1 MKFLRVALA
10 ILLVGILSAGY
21 FLYGKWQALTEPHTL
36 RQSLTTIAI
45 PRGATFE
52 DALALLAR
60 ADVLTDVLP
69 LRIYL
74 KVTGQAPIVQAGNYQ
89 FRSPIS
95 PLGVMDVLRA
105 GAHSEKLTILEGWN
119 RFDIAKA
126 MRSVPAL
133 KLHTDTEALPLMND
147 VSLISDIDP
156 LARNLE
162 GYLYPDTYFIV
173 ERMTPKE
180 VVRGMVTRF
189 RKVWKEH
196 LAKPAYDRK
205 VSIHEVV
212 TVASIIETEAK
223 LESERPKVA
232 SVVYNRI
239 SKGMPLGVDST
250 IVYAAK
256 IEGKWRNDGKVYQS
270 DIDRRSPYN
279 TRIFKGLPPGPVGSP
294 GLSSLM
300 AALNPE
306 HTTYLYYVRNPYQ
319 NNGAH
324 NFYSSAAEFENGVAM
339 LRNWEKKQAQTPPPP
354 TQPVHPPTPSATSAR
369 PLIPVPV
376 PTPAPGSLLK
386 TTQPSYVQNPL
397 QGTAPNSVVKT
408 TPAKTAAGNIAAGKP
423 ASGKS
428 ATGKPALTKSAP
440 AKSASSQGKPARSV
454 QKQTN
459 LRRSAQTQKRS
470 SGSKQTSKRKRRR

>member
-1 MKFLRVALA
+1 MMFLRAALA
-10 ILLVGILSAGY
+10 ILLVCGLSAGY
-21 FLYGKWQALTEPHTL
+21 FLYGKWQTLTQPHDL
-36 RQSLTTIAI
+36 RQPRITIAI

-60 ADVLTDVLP
+60 EDILTDILP
-69 LRIYL
+69 LRVYL
-74 KVTGQAPIVQAGNYQ
+74 KVTGSSPIVQAGNYQ
-89 FRSPIS
+89 FHSPVS

-126 MRSVPAL
+126 MRTLSAL
-133 KLHTDTEALPLMND
+133 KLQTDTEALPLMSD
-147 VSLISDIDP
+147 LSLISDIDP
-156 LARNLE
+156 LAKNLE

-196 LAKPAYDRK
+196 LAKPAYDKK

-232 SVVYNRI
+232 SVVYNRL

-250 IVYAAK
+250 VVYAAK
-256 IEGKWRNDGKVYQS
+256 IEGKWRNNGKVYQS

-339 LRNWEKKQAQTPPPP
+339 LRNWEKKQAQAPAP
-354 TQPVHPPTPSATSAR
+354 A
-369 PLIPVPV
+369 PV

-386 TTQPSYVQNPL
+386 PAQPAYTQNPL
-397 QGTAPNSVVKT
+397 QTT
-408 TPAKTAAGNIAAGKP
+408 TPTPALKQTTAMPAPKAVSKP
-423 ASGKS
+423 AVKPV
-428 ATGKPALTKSAP
+428 AKPATKPTTPKQS
-440 AKSASSQGKPARSV
+440 RSNRAV
-454 QKQTN
+454 QKQTTV
-459 LRRSAQTQKRS
+459 RRSAQKRS
-470 SGSKQTSKRKRRR
+470 SSSIQSTKRKRRR

>member
-1 MKFLRVALA
+1 MTFVRVALA
-10 ILLVGILSAGY
+10 ILLVSIFSAGF
-21 FLYGKWQALTEPHTL
+21 FLFGKYQALTEPHQL
-36 RQSLTTIAI
+36 RQPVVNIAI

-52 DALALLAR
+52 DTLALLSG
-60 ADVLTDVLP
+60 ADVITDILP
-69 LRIYL
+69 LRVYL
-74 KVTGQAPIVQAGNYQ
+74 KVTGATPIVQAGNYK
-89 FRSPIS
+89 FASPVS
-95 PLGVMDVLRA
+95 PLGAIDVLRG
-105 GAHSEKLTILEGWN
+105 GAHSDKVTILEGWN

-126 MRSVPAL
+126 MRGVPAL
-133 KLHTDTEALPLMND
+133 KLRTDTEALPLLSD

-156 LARNLE
+156 IARNLE

-173 ERMTPKE
+173 EQMTPKE
-180 VVRGMVTRF
+180 VVKGMVTHF

-196 LAKPAYDRK
+196 LAKQSYERK

-223 LESERPKVA
+223 LDSERPKVA
-232 SVVYNRI
+232 SVIYNRL

-294 GLSSLM
+294 GLSSLK

-306 HTTYLYYVRNPYQ
+306 TTTYLYYVRNPYQ

-324 NFYSSAAEFENGVAM
+324 NFYSSAAEFENGVTM
-339 LRNWEKKQAQTPPPP
+339 LRNWERKQ
-354 TQPVHPPTPSATSAR
+354 ATSAAV
-369 PLIPVPV
+369 PTNLAVPVPV
-376 PTPAPGSLLK
+376 STPKPGPAYTS
-386 TTQPSYVQNPL
+386 NPL
-397 QGTAPNSVVKT
+397 NGQPDKRSSA
-408 TPAKTAAGNIAAGKP
+408 

-428 ATGKPALTKSAP
+428 QSAQSKPSSSDSKAKNSKQAIAKKQPSARSS
-440 AKSASSQGKPARSV
+440 AKS
-454 QKQTN
+454 
-459 LRRSAQTQKRS
+459 QKR
-470 SGSKQTSKRKRRR
+470 GSRASHGTRRKRRH

>member
-1 MKFLRVALA
+1 MTFLRVALA
-10 ILLVGILSAGY
+10 ILLVCFLSAGF
-21 FLYGKWQALTEPHTL
+21 FLYGKYQSLTEPHQM
-36 RQSLTTIAI
+36 RQPVVSIAI

-52 DALALLAR
+52 DTLALLSS
-60 ADVLTDVLP
+60 ADVITDILP
-69 LRIYL
+69 LRVYL
-74 KVTGQAPIVQAGNYQ
+74 KVTGSTPIVQAGNYK
-89 FRSPIS
+89 FTSPLS
-95 PLGVMDVLRA
+95 PLGAIDVLRG
-105 GAHSEKLTILEGWN
+105 GAHSDKVTILEGWN

-126 MRSVPAL
+126 MRAVPAL
-133 KLHTDTEALPLMND
+133 KLRTDTEALPLLSD

-156 LARNLE
+156 LAKNLE

-173 ERMTPKE
+173 EQMTPKE
-180 VVRGMVTRF
+180 VVKGMVTRF

-196 LAKPAYDRK
+196 LAKLAYDRK

-232 SVVYNRI
+232 SVIYNRL

-294 GLSSLM
+294 GLSSLK

-324 NFYSSAAEFENGVAM
+324 NFYSSAAEFENGVTM
-339 LRNWEKKQAQTPPPP
+339 LRNWEKKQASAPA
-354 TQPVHPPTPSATSAR
+354 PVPA
-369 PLIPVPV
+369 PV
-376 PTPAPGSLLK
+376 PTSVAVPVSPLK
-386 TTQPSYVQNPL
+386 TSPSYTANPMNV
-397 QGTAPNSVVKT
+397 PVKVPVNAQVKAK
-408 TPAKTAAGNIAAGKP
+408 PAKQTIAQKQP
-423 ASGKS
+423 ASKK
-428 ATGKPALTKSAP
+428 T
-440 AKSASSQGKPARSV
+440 AKS
-454 QKQTN
+454 
-459 LRRSAQTQKRS
+459 QKRS
-470 SGSKQTSKRKRRR
+470 SSRTKQVTKRKRRH

>member
-1 MKFLRVALA
+1 MMFLRVALA

-60 ADVLTDVLP
+60 ADVLTDILP

-126 MRSVPAL
+126 MRSLPAL
-133 KLHTDTEALPLMND
+133 KLQTDTEALPLMND

-173 ERMTPKE
+173 EKMTPKE
-180 VVRGMVTRF
+180 VVRGMVKRF

-324 NFYSSAAEFENGVAM
+324 NFYSSAAEFENGVTM
-339 LRNWEKKQAQTPPPP
+339 LRNWEKKQAQSPPPP
-354 TQPVHPPTPSATSAR
+354 AQPVHAPAAST
-369 PLIPVPV
+369 PV
-376 PTPAPGSLLK
+376 PTSISQPANTSVPGSLLK
-386 TTQPSYVQNPL
+386 STQPGYVQNPL
-397 QGTAPNSVVKT
+397 QGMAPNVKPSAAVSST
-408 TPAKTAAGNIAAGKP
+408 AKPVAGK
-423 ASGKS
+423 SVG
-428 ATGKPALTKSAP
+428 KSAP
-440 AKSASSQGKPARSV
+440 AKPAPAKQASAQSKPARTA
-454 QKQTN
+454 QKQTST
-459 LRRSAQTQKRS
+459 RRSAQTQKRS

>member
-1 MKFLRVALA
+1 MMFLRVALA
-10 ILLVGILSAGY
+10 ILLVCGLSAGY
-21 FLYGKWQALTEPHTL
+21 FLYGKWQALTQPHDL
-36 RQSLTTIAI
+36 RQPRITIAI

-60 ADVLTDVLP
+60 EDILTDILP
-69 LRIYL
+69 LRVYL
-74 KVTGQAPIVQAGNYQ
+74 KVTGSSPIVQAGNYQ
-89 FRSPIS
+89 FHSPVS

-126 MRSVPAL
+126 MRTLPAL
-133 KLHTDTEALPLMND
+133 KLQTDTEALPLMSD
-147 VSLISDIDP
+147 RSLISDIDP
-156 LARNLE
+156 FAKNLE

-196 LAKPAYDRK
+196 LAKPAFDKK
-205 VSIHEVV
+205 VSIHDVV

-232 SVVYNRI
+232 SVVYNRL

-250 IVYAAK
+250 VVYAAK
-256 IEGKWRNDGKVYQS
+256 IEGKWRNNGKVYQS

-324 NFYSSAAEFENGVAM
+324 NFYSSAAEFENGVTM
-339 LRNWEKKQAQTPPPP
+339 LRNWEKKQAQAP
-354 TQPVHPPTPSATSAR
+354 A
-369 PLIPVPV
+369 
-376 PTPAPGSLLK
+376 PTPAPAATSVPAIPLPGSLLRPA
-386 TTQPSYVQNPL
+386 QPGYMQNPL
-397 QGTAPNSVVKT
+397 QGAFLKPAPKRTVATQAPKAVAK
-408 TPAKTAAGNIAAGKP
+408 PAKPT
-423 ASGKS
+423 
-428 ATGKPALTKSAP
+428 T
-440 AKSASSQGKPARSV
+440 SQKQGRSNRTV
-454 QKQTN
+454 QKQTTV
-459 LRRSAQTQKRS
+459 RRSAQKRNSSSTQS
-470 SGSKQTSKRKRRR
+470 TKRKRRR

>member
-1 MKFLRVALA
+1 MTFLRVALA
-10 ILLVGILSAGY
+10 ILLVCGLSSGY
-21 FLYGKWQALTEPHTL
+21 FLYGKWQALTEPHVL
-36 RQSLTTIAI
+36 RQPRLTIAI

-52 DALALLAR
+52 DALALLAKE
-60 ADVLTDVLP
+60 DILTDILP
-69 LRIYL
+69 LRVYL
-74 KVTGQAPIVQAGNYQ
+74 KVTGSAPIVQAGNYQ
-89 FRSPIS
+89 FHSPVS

-119 RFDIAKA
+119 RFDIARA
-126 MRSVPAL
+126 MRTLPAL
-133 KLHTDTEALPLMND
+133 KLQTDTQALPLMSD
-147 VSLISDIDP
+147 LSLISDIDP
-156 LARNLE
+156 LAKNLE

-173 ERMTPKE
+173 ERMTPRE

-205 VSIHEVV
+205 VSIHDVV

-232 SVVYNRI
+232 SVIYNRL

-250 IVYAAK
+250 VVYAAK
-256 IEGKWRNDGKVYQS
+256 IEGKWRNNGKVYQS

-324 NFYSSAAEFENGVAM
+324 NFYSSAAEFENGVTM
-339 LRNWEKKQAQTPPPP
+339 LRNWEKKQAQNHATTTPVSAPQAAA
-354 TQPVHPPTPSATSAR
+354 TTPSAIA
-369 PLIPVPV
+369 
-376 PTPAPGSLLK
+376 APGSLLK
-386 TTQPSYVQNPL
+386 PAQPAYMQNPL
-397 QGTAPNSVVKT
+397 QVTTPNSSV
-408 TPAKTAAGNIAAGKP
+408 
-423 ASGKS
+423 
-428 ATGKPALTKSAP
+428 KPALNQTAATPTPKAVL
-440 AKSASSQGKPARSV
+440 KPAVKPAAAKPPTSKNQSRSNRSV
-454 QKQTN
+454 QNQTTV
-459 LRRSAQTQKRS
+459 RRTAQKRS
-470 SGSKQTSKRKRRR
+470 SKSGSSSTQTTRRKRRR